1 MEKEDYMKLQYEEGC
16 GIVKAFIDTRYK
28 ILQFIG
34 IYNGAILTIATKGD
48 LLFQTGNPILE
59 TAICF
64 LSILVMLMGLATE
77 HSTTKFNYAYFEILR
92 EIENELGN
100 NYLDGKVGI
109 FSHGWDHAKKSWL
122 YRYFPVNRA
131 HRFFYT
137 IFLIFWVIAFIY
149 TLIN

>member
-1 MEKEDYMKLQYEEGC
+1 MDKENYMRFQYEQGC
-16 GIVKAFIDTRYK
+16 DIIKEFIDTRYK

-34 IYNGAILTIATKGD
+34 IYNGAILTIAIKGD

-59 TAICF
+59 LAICF

-77 HSTTKFNYAYFEILR
+77 HSTVKFNNAYFEILR
-92 EIENELGN
+92 KIENELGS

-109 FSHGWDHAKKSWL
+109 FSYGWECAKESWI
-122 YRYFPVNRA
+122 YKYFPVNRA
-131 HRFFYT
+131 HRFFYL
-137 IFLIFWVIAFIY
+137 IFLVFWIVSFFY